1 MGIEMGGQF
10 MDILTAINT
19 RKSIRGYLPK
29 AVPDSVIKEILEI
42 ALRTSSALNWQP
54 WEITVITGE
63 PLENIRR
70 DNVAKVLSGEPG
82 NSSSPR
88 TGIYKQRQVELA
100 IGLFKLM
107 GIEREDKD
115 KRKEWLL
122 RGYRFFDAPA
132 AIILSADKALHQTE
146 AAFDVGAF
154 AQTLCLAAMS
164 YSIGTCIEEQVAQ
177 YPDVIRKHTGIPEDR
192 NIIIGIALGYPDM
205 DFPANQLQSQR
216 ASLEEVASWVG
227 F

>member
-1 MGIEMGGQF
+1 
-10 MDILTAINT
+10 MDILTAINA

-29 AVPDSVIKEILEI
+29 PVPGSVIKEILNI
-42 ALRTSSALNWQP
+42 ALRTPSALNWQP
-54 WEITVITGE
+54 WEVTVVTGE
-63 PLENIRR
+63 PLENIKR

-88 TGIYKQRQVELA
+88 AGIHKQRQVELA

-122 RGYRFFDAPA
+122 RGYRLFDAPA
-132 AIILSADKALHQTE
+132 AIILSANKELHQTE
-146 AAFDVGAF
+146 VAFDVGAF
-154 AQTLCLAAMS
+154 AQTICLAAMNFGV
-164 YSIGTCIEEQVAQ
+164 GTCIEEQAVQ

-192 NIIIGIALGYPDM
+192 NIIIGIALGYPDA
-205 DFPANQLQSQR
+205 DFPANQLHSGR
-216 ASLEEVASWVG
+216 ALAEDVVSWVG
-227 F
+227 